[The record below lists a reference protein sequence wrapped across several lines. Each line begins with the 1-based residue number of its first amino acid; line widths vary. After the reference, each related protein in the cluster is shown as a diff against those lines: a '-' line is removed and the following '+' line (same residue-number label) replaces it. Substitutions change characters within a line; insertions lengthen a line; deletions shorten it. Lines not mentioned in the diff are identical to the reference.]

1 VVEQDEGQVGL
12 LHVAH
17 LLRVGLDDHVRRH
30 GHRAGGL
37 QQHAA
42 RAGDFHQA
50 HAAAG
55 HRVELGVAAKDRD
68 FDAQLGGGVHHQRA
82 LGHGDLA
89 VVDG

>member
-1 VVEQDEGQVGL
+1 MKARLASCTSRTCCVSVLTTMSGATGTEQAVCSSMPRGPDN
-12 LHVAH
+12 
-17 LLRVGLDDHVRRH
+17 
-30 GHRAGGL
+30 
-37 QQHAA
+37 
-42 RAGDFHQA
+42 FHQA